1 MSSILYPYIA
11 SDYIGNWDEFKT
23 EKEAIDWSL
32 HNIHNDIVE
41 GGFTES
47 FTIYKAVKVVEVDE
61 SITELE
67 DQETEK
73 LRARVDELT
82 EFLHSTLD
90 DDFVKFYDM
99 QVKYRGKQLLEK
111 DWK

>member
-1 MSSILYPYIA
+1 MSNSLTLRTHMEIEHLKSLTYEEINEKFHSIK
-11 SDYIGNWDEFKT
+11 DKC
-23 EKEAIDWSL
+23 
-32 HNIHNDIVE
+32 
-41 GGFTES
+41 
-47 FTIYKAVKVVEVDE
+47 
-61 SITELE
+61 
-67 DQETEK
+67 QETEK
-73 LRARVDELT
+73 LRARVEELT